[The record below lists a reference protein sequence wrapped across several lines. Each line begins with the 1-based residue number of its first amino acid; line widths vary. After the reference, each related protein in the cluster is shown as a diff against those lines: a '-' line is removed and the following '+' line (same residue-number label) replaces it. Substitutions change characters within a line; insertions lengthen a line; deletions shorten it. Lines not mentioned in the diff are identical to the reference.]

1 MLNDKELVIV
11 YNFLKFRKEV
21 FFMDFLVIL
30 SVLLCMLLLIVSIK
44 KARVK
49 HRFTQYIIN
58 NGGYEIDFINNKEI
72 SFYESVKLLNKK
84 YKIGLV
90 NAFSVVNCL
99 REM

>member
-1 MLNDKELVIV
+1 
-11 YNFLKFRKEV
+11 
-21 FFMDFLVIL
+21 MDFLVIL
-30 SVLLCMLLLIVSIK
+30 SVLLFVSLLIVSIK
-44 KARVK
+44 KARVN

-90 NAFSVVNCL
+90 NSFTVVNEF
-99 REM
+99 REN

>member
-1 MLNDKELVIV
+1 
-11 YNFLKFRKEV
+11 
-21 FFMDFLVIL
+21 MDFLVIL
-30 SVLLCMLLLIVSIK
+30 SVLLFMSLLIVSIK
-44 KARVK
+44 KARVN

-90 NAFSVVNCL
+90 NSFTVVNEF
-99 REM
+99 REN

>member
-1 MLNDKELVIV
+1 
-11 YNFLKFRKEV
+11 
-21 FFMDFLVIL
+21 MDFLVII
-30 SVLLCMLLLIVSIK
+30 SVLLFVSLLIVSIK
-44 KARVK
+44 KARVN

-90 NAFSVVNCL
+90 NSFTVVNEF
-99 REM
+99 REN

>member
-1 MLNDKELVIV
+1 
-11 YNFLKFRKEV
+11 
-21 FFMDFLVIL
+21 MDFLVIL
-30 SVLLCMLLLIVSIK
+30 IIFLLILLLVLAIK
-44 KARVK
+44 KARIN

-90 NAFSVVNCL
+90 NSFTVVNEF
-99 REM
+99 REN

>member
-1 MLNDKELVIV
+1 
-11 YNFLKFRKEV
+11 
-21 FFMDFLVIL
+21 MDFLVIL
-30 SVLLCMLLLIVSIK
+30 SVLLFMSLLIVSIK
-44 KARVK
+44 KARVN

-90 NAFSVVNCL
+90 NSFTVVNEL
-99 REM
+99 REN